1 MVWKLQTVLILKLVS
16 GISFPC
22 NKNVR
27 ALVDTDLLLMVA
39 YAPNFANNSQDVHIG
54 FVKIIIDLKNS

>member
-27 ALVDTDLLLMVA
+27 ALVDTDLLLMVT

-54 FVKIIIDLKNS
+54 L